1 MDIKNIEYVRQL
13 LSELDCIKIVK
24 NDVNDILNTTS
35 DSYYTGNA
43 EYLGKKIMSL
53 IKKSPL
59 FGTKLINLLENEI
72 KTIED
77 KLIEL

>member
-24 NDVNDILNTTS
+24 QEVNNILNTPS

-43 EYLGKKIMSL
+43 EYLGKQIMSL
-53 IKKSPL
+53 MKKSPL

-72 KTIED
+72 KNNRG
-77 KLIEL
+77 